1 MTRRLSMAPQ
11 HSEREPAF
19 SYLSRVAARYGVPT
33 RDFAA
38 DMGLSFSRI
47 IDGDPKDITA
57 LAELTDT
64 EAARLLVWSPKYLG
78 NRNHYFRGHVMHAKA
93 IKESSVR
100 GCPDC
105 LREDFENGA
114 SAPEHSPFIRGEWLF
129 RPITLCAKHNRPLSS
144 LWQVSAQQ
152 DRYDV
157 ASRMVEI
164 APAIASGELDHETR
178 EPTKFD
184 IWVADRVAGRSTGI
198 WLDQFSLYPAAHF
211 CELFGRALWTV
222 RIPKSQKFAPEE
234 AHLAFWLGFK
244 FAKDGE
250 SGVRLGLSSLQEFE
264 GGPTDGPKK
273 KFGDLYDRL
282 TFDLTNEDYAPFR
295 NLLRDHILKTWPL
308 GPGDDLM
315 GEPVLT
321 RHLHSVLT
329 ASREYGIDSRRLRKL
344 LVTAGV
350 VRAVEQGRS
359 DAWELFTPEEAEPVL
374 SRLETLVSATDLQD
388 ALLISRTHF
397 ESLRK
402 DGYFAP
408 TLEGP
413 EHKPLWDLREARSFI
428 DGLLQGAEPVYVP
441 MHSWAYLSD
450 AAIRLKVSPGTI
462 VRLVEERRLH
472 RVGKH
477 VSRDGFSAI
486 LVTLDEVERLLDRPT
501 TPGISIQVFAK
512 QCGLKDIYL
521 RRLVRMAHIPSTEG
535 RNPKTG
541 AKQRFLSTEDIEAFY
556 ARFITLRDLAVEHG
570 MNWQALRHELAKRGI
585 APFSPDGE
593 DYGAVFERDTITL

>member
-1 MTRRLSMAPQ
+1 MTRRLSLAPQ
-11 HSEREPAF
+11 HGEREPAF

-47 IDGDPKDITA
+47 IDGDPRDITA

-64 EAARLLVWSPKYLG
+64 EAERLLAWSPKYLG
-78 NRNHYFRGHVMHAKA
+78 NRNHYFCGHVMHAKA
-93 IKESSVR
+93 IKESAVR

-105 LREDFENGA
+105 LREDLENGSA
-114 SAPEHSPFIRGEWLF
+114 SPEGAVFIRGEWLF
-129 RPITLCAKHNRPLSS
+129 RPVTLCAKHHRPLSP
-144 LWQVSAQQ
+144 LWRAPAKL
-152 DRYDV
+152 DRYDI
-157 ASRMVEI
+157 AARMAEI
-164 APAIASGELDHETR
+164 APAIISGELDLQTR
-178 EPTKFD
+178 APADFD
-184 IWVADRVAGRSTGI
+184 LWIAKRLARQSTGI
-198 WLDQFSLYPAAHF
+198 WLDQFPFYPAAHF
-211 CELFGRALWTV
+211 CELLGRACRSV
-222 RIPKSQKFAPEE
+222 RFLKSANVPPEDAWKVFQVGFRFAQ
-234 AHLAFWLGFK
+234 
-244 FAKDGE
+244 DGE
-250 SGVRLGLSSLQEFE
+250 SSIRAALSSLQ
-264 GGPTDGPKK
+264 GLMGDSTDGPKK
-273 KFGDLYDRL
+273 IFGDLYDRL

-295 NLLRDHILKTWPL
+295 TLLRDHIRKTWPL

-350 VRAVEQGRS
+350 VRPLEQGRS
-359 DAWELFTPEEAEPVL
+359 DAWELFTPEDAEPVL
-374 SRLETLVSATDLQD
+374 SRLETLLSAADLQD
-388 ALLISRTHF
+388 ALQISRTHF
-397 ESLRK
+397 GSLRK

-408 TLEGP
+408 TLEGAD
-413 EHKPLWDLREARSFI
+413 HKPLWDLREARGFI
-428 DGLLQGAEPVYVP
+428 DDLLQGAEPVYVP
-441 MHSWAYLSD
+441 TRSWAHLSD

-462 VRLVEERRLH
+462 IRLIEGRRLH

-477 VSRDGFSAI
+477 VSRDGFAAI

-521 RRLVRMAHIPSTEG
+521 RRLVRMGHIPSTEG

-570 MNWQALRHELAKRGI
+570 INWQALRHELAQRGI
-585 APFSPDGE
+585 EPFSPDGE
-593 DYGAVFERDTITL
+593 DYGAVFERDTVTL